1 MIAERQTTT
10 KRRARK
16 VSTKVPGV
24 AIASDMSADGATR
37 PGTPKTSATAAP
49 AQSVDR
55 RRKKSRTIWEP
66 GSFKRCPCAIRD
78 DPKAVQAWVCGVPL
92 DLILAKIS
100 PETPAKPAGRSKT
113 PAKGSKA
120 VSGRVR
126 GSAGG
131 SGGKVDARSTPETSI
146 VAARAPADTSAGTD
160 VASVPPLQ
168 GSAGTP
174 VSSTQARATV
184 KPGTTPRKRSA
195 AATRSTFGEQ
205 FRAWAGSVPIA
216 STPQPSTMDP
226 AAGDDASER
235 SAGAAG
241 GRKSLVAP
249 RDSSARLAK
258 ADSEREEKQISMR
271 YEYIRQLVDAC
282 DARGAKHHKALDD
295 LVTFQA
301 QMCRSVESIEA
312 RIAALESL
320 GGRGATRGR

>member
-49 AQSVDR
+49 ARSVDR

-78 DPKAVQAWVCGVPL
+78 DPKAVQAWVCGVPV
-92 DLILAKIS
+92 DVIVS
-100 PETPAKPAGRSKT
+100 RMPPETREQPARRSKR
-113 PAKGSKA
+113 PATGSKA
-120 VSGRVR
+120 ASGRVR

-131 SGGKVDARSTPETSI
+131 SGENVDARSTPETSI
-146 VAARAPADTSAGTD
+146 VPARAPADTSEGTD
-160 VASVPPLQ
+160 VASVPPIQ

-174 VSSTQARATV
+174 KTSARPRGTV
-184 KPGTTPRKRSA
+184 KAGTMPRKRSSPA
-195 AATRSTFGEQ
+195 ARTTIGEQ
-205 FRAWAGSVPIA
+205 FRAWADGVPIS

-226 AAGDDASER
+226 EAGDDASER

-249 RDSSARLAK
+249 PDASARLKK
-258 ADSEREEKQISMR
+258 ADSEKADAQISMK

-282 DARGAKHHKALDD
+282 DDRTKKLHASVDGLQ
-295 LVTFQA
+295 TFQA
-301 QMCRSVESIEA
+301 QMCRAVDEIRSRLS
-312 RIAALESL
+312 ALESL